1 MLLSLFSGAELLRKI
16 IVKEDGTISIP
27 LEMNC
32 TVPDV
37 SGGIRSKLESGV
49 QIVVG
54 HSGRIPVFYCSAD
67 SDALLKICMFDGPGD
82 CPATTLCLAA
92 TEPQE

>member
-1 MLLSLFSGAELLRKI
+1 M
-16 IVKEDGTISIP
+16 KEDGTISVP

-37 SGGIRSKLESGV
+37 SGGIRAKLESGV

-54 HSGRIPVFYCSAD
+54 HSGRIPVFYCSAN
-67 SDALLKICMFDGPGD
+67 SDAFFKICLFGDPGD

-92 TEPQE
+92 TEPKE